1 MACCTMQPEDDAA
14 LPRGFDSE
22 DCEVYQKNSDS
33 NSVADVNIDGSIG
46 TSSSISNLFGG
57 SSCIGNSGGA
67 GVSNQIGNFFASSGT
82 SNGPLGCTEAMD
94 SLGNYVKKKFKQVIN
109 RLFLYRIMYLA
120 IVLYTMFSL

>member
-94 SLGNYVKKKFKQVIN
+94 SLGNYVKKNFKQVIN
-109 RLFLYRIMYLA
+109 H
-120 IVLYTMFSL
+120 FSTVSCTSL